1 MDIEYHLIRSNR
13 RSIGIEVDRE
23 GKVTVRAP
31 YSCEKKRIDRFLLEK
46 ENWIRQKVKL
56 QKENAMK
63 RQEKRE
69 MPEAEKKYYRNLAR
83 EVLGARTGYYARKM
97 GVTYGRISKKIFS
110 ERTAYFA
117 KRMGVTYNR
126 ITIREQKTRW
136 GSCSSVGNLNYN
148 WKLVLMP
155 PGVLDYVVV
164 HELAHRREMN
174 HSAAFWKVVATWMP
188 DYKKYRKWL
197 RDNGNQF

>member
-1 MDIEYHLIRSNR
+1 MTEYELIRSGR
-13 RSIGIEVDRE
+13 KSLTIQIKTDGSV
-23 GKVTVRAP
+23 VVRAP
-31 YSCEKKRIDRFLLEK
+31 LRLAKYRIERFVTEH
-46 ENWIRQKVKL
+46 EDWIRTQQKK
-56 QKENAMK
+56 
-63 RQEKRE
+63 
-69 MPEAEKKYYRNLAR
+69 AEKYREQVHVITEEERRDGILRA
-83 EVLGARTGYYARKM
+83 
-97 GVTYGRISKKIFS
+97 KKIFS

>member
-1 MDIEYHLIRSNR
+1 MDIEYHLIRSDR

-97 GVTYGRISKKIFS
+97 GVTYGRIS
-110 ERTAYFA
+110 
-117 KRMGVTYNR
+117 
-126 ITIREQKTRW
+126 IREQKTRW
-136 GSCSSVGNLNYN
+136 GSCSSEGNLNFN
-148 WKLVLMP
+148 CRLLFVP
-155 PGVLDYVVV
+155 DRIVDYVVI
-164 HELAHRREMN
+164 HELAHRRFMN
-174 HSAAFWKVVATWMP
+174 HSKAFWKEVEKYMP
-188 DYKKYRKWL
+188 DYKEQKKLLSRFAIKH
-197 RDNGNQF
+197 

>member
-1 MDIEYHLIRSNR
+1 MTEYELIRSGR
-13 RSIGIEVDRE
+13 KSLTIQVKTDGSV
-23 GKVTVRAP
+23 VVRAP
-31 YSCEKKRIDRFLLEK
+31 LRLAKYRIERFVTEH
-46 ENWIRQKVKL
+46 EDWIRTQQKKV
-56 QKENAMK
+56 
-63 RQEKRE
+63 EKYRE
-69 MPEAEKKYYRNLAR
+69 QVHVITEEERRDGILRA
-83 EVLGARTGYYARKM
+83 
-97 GVTYGRISKKIFS
+97 KKIFS